1 MPYYVPG
8 TVSDTGDK
16 AGNLKHNASALMEW
30 SSHWVV
36 NKWGDRVGTVVC
48 PTLDRMVRESLFETE
63 QKNSSSE
70 EQSQVDI
77 FGKGVEDRGWK
88 DKPQMQRS

>member
-1 MPYYVPG
+1 M
-8 TVSDTGDK
+8 
-16 AGNLKHNASALMEW
+16 
-30 SSHWVV
+30 
-36 NKWGDRVGTVVC
+36 GTVVC

-77 FGKGVEDRGWK
+77 FGKGVGDRGWK
-88 DKPQMQRS
+88 NNPQMRRSNFIKMLTKASDQHERISTITCQ

>member
-1 MPYYVPG
+1 M
-8 TVSDTGDK
+8 
-16 AGNLKHNASALMEW
+16 
-30 SSHWVV
+30 
-36 NKWGDRVGTVVC
+36 GTVVC

-77 FGKGVEDRGWK
+77 FGKGVRDRGRK
-88 DKPQMQRS
+88 NKPQMRRSKCIKMFTKASDQHEIISTIHANKKRKWLYSV